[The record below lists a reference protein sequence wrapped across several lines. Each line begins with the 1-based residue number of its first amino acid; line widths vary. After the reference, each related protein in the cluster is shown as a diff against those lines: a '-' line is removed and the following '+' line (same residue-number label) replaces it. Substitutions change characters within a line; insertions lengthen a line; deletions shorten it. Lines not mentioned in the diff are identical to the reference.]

1 MKLALM
7 SDLHANRQA
16 TEAVWAHVQNLGFD
30 RLALLG
36 DYVDYGADP
45 AWVIDFVRQRV
56 AEGALAIKG
65 NHDEAAGWT
74 GQAEGGERMAEH
86 VMASLI
92 WTRAQLSQTDRQW
105 LDALPLTG
113 RIGPCEIAHANTA
126 KPAQW
131 GYIHSRLEA
140 TGSLYATDANHV
152 FCGHMHD
159 QRLYHLTATGK
170 AGEFTPVDGVGI
182 PLSPA
187 RRWLAIPGSVGQ
199 PRDGNPAACWALF
212 DTDTATLTFHRV
224 PYDHEQAAQRILDA
238 GLPAYMAER
247 LLHGR

>member
-1 MKLALM
+1 MKIALM

-16 TEAVWAHVQNLGFD
+16 TEAVWAHVQQLGFD

-45 AWVIDFVRQRV
+45 VWVVDFVRKRV
-56 AEGALAIKG
+56 SEGALALKG
-65 NHDEAAGWT
+65 NHDEAAGWA
-74 GQAEGGERMAEH
+74 GHAEGGERMAEH

-92 WTRAQLSQTDRQW
+92 WTRAQLSQADRQW

-140 TGSLYATDANHV
+140 TGSLYATDANYV
-152 FCGHMHD
+152 FCGH
-159 QRLYHLTATGK
+159 
-170 AGEFTPVDGVGI
+170 
-182 PLSPA
+182 A

-212 DTDTATLTFHRV
+212 DTDTATLSFHRV

-238 GLPAYMAER
+238 RLPAYMAER

>member
-1 MKLALM
+1 MKIALM

-16 TEAVWAHVQNLGFD
+16 TEAVWAHLQHLGFD

-45 AWVIDFVRQRV
+45 NWVIDFVRQRV
-56 AEGALAIKG
+56 SEGALALQG
-65 NHDEAAGWT
+65 NHDEAAGW
-74 GQAEGGERMAEH
+74 ARHSEGAERMAEH
-86 VMASLI
+86 VQASLI
-92 WTRAQLSQTDRQW
+92 WTRAQLSQADRQW

-113 RIGPCEIAHANTA
+113 RIGPCEIAHANT
-126 KPAQW
+126 
-131 GYIHSRLEA
+131 
-140 TGSLYATDANHV
+140 V
-152 FCGHMHD
+152 FCGHMHE
-159 QRLYHLTATGK
+159 QRLYHLTGTGK
-170 AGEFTPVDGVGI
+170 AGEFAPVDGIGI

-199 PRDGNPAACWALF
+199 PRDGNPAACCAMF

-238 GLPAYMAER
+238 GLPASMAER
-247 LLHGR
+247 LQHGR